1 VIRGVGGATV
11 AARRVAADA
20 PQIWTALAVS
30 YLVCVT
36 GLEVTRLASGF
47 PSPRD
52 LAASPAAIA
61 AGKIWL
67 LGTSA
72 LLVSGAPTLGLGPTA
87 VSLLELAALVAA
99 VALLVSRL
107 GGAAFWRA
115 AIAGHVV
122 ATLVVYA
129 GVGLLWL
136 LSRELVSG
144 VLHEPDYGVSSI
156 WLAVLGALAVSA
168 WKTMLARGRE
178 GAELALFAACAVAG
192 LVGATLFSPFVDAE
206 HAFAFSLG
214 ALVTAQGMRAGHT
227 GPPNRE
233 VR

>member
-1 VIRGVGGATV
+1 MIRGVGGATV

-72 LLVSGAPTLGLGPTA
+72 LLVSGAPTLGLGPT
-87 VSLLELAALVAA
+87 
-99 VALLVSRL
+99 
-107 GGAAFWRA
+107 
-115 AIAGHVV
+115 H
-122 ATLVVYA
+122 
-129 GVGLLWL
+129 
-136 LSRELVSG
+136 
-144 VLHEPDYGVSSI
+144 
-156 WLAVLGALAVSA
+156 
-168 WKTMLARGRE
+168 
-178 GAELALFAACAVAG
+178 
-192 LVGATLFSPFVDAE
+192 
-206 HAFAFSLG
+206 
-214 ALVTAQGMRAGHT
+214 
-227 GPPNRE
+227 
-233 VR
+233 